1 MKATQA
7 AGEVMGEL
15 AKAAGADKGRLAA
28 LAHEFNTAIQVGG
41 VGGGRGACY
50 AACLLTPRP

>member
-1 MKATQA
+1 MVKATQA

-28 LAHEFNTAIQVGG
+28 LAHDFNTAIQVGW
-41 VGGGRGACY
+41 GGGRGACY